1 MFLGRK
7 LTSVLVS
14 LTVGLIP
21 DYKAG
26 EVYVAVSLLIAVCS
40 LLQIGFSR
48 YCSSCF

>member
-40 LLQIGFSR
+40 SL
-48 YCSSCF
+48 